1 MKHVYLSP
9 FKKIALPIKPS
20 NQQLIQAIHCS
31 QTNHFYIMK
40 TLRSSPFLIALVL
53 LLFAFP
59 MFGQHEMDSDS
70 TGLPGDN
77 FSLEAAIEL
86 FKKSSS
92 PEDFEKRL
100 NTENNDVNNLDLN
113 EDGEI
118 DYIRVIDNSEGDIHA
133 LVLQV
138 AVSEKESQ
146 DVAVIEIEKQG
157 NENAIL
163 QIVGDEDL
171 YGEQTIAEP
180 FEEEKVKSGK
190 DKGPAMQIA
199 PVRIVV
205 NVWLWPSVR
214 FMYAPAYRP
223 WVSPWRWRVYP
234 SYWRPWRPH
243 PWRVFHVRAMPY
255 RAHCHVIRTHRVVRA
270 HAVYAPHRA
279 HSTVVRS
286 RTTTV
291 VARRGKN
298 GAVVGK
304 KTTTTTQRNGRVK
317 ETKTTT
323 TTAGRGRNGNVG
335 VKKST
340 TKTTRKRGH

>member
-1 MKHVYLSP
+1 
-9 FKKIALPIKPS
+9 
-20 NQQLIQAIHCS
+20 
-31 QTNHFYIMK
+31 MK
-40 TLRSSPFLIALVL
+40 TLKFSPFLSALAF
-53 LLFAFP
+53 LLFASPLFAQSD
-59 MFGQHEMDSDS
+59 MEADS

-100 NTENNDVNNLDLN
+100 NAENNDANNLDLN

-118 DYIRVIDNSEGDIHA
+118 DYIRVVDNAEGDVHA

-138 AVSEKESQ
+138 AVSENESQ

-157 NENAIL
+157 ADNAIL
-163 QIVGDEDL
+163 QIVGDEEL

-190 DKGPAMQIA
+190 DKGPAANKA

-205 NVWLWPSVR
+205 NVWLWSPVR
-214 FMYAPAYRP
+214 FMYAPAYRV
-223 WVSPWRWRVYP
+223 WVSPYRWRVYP
-234 SYWRPWRPH
+234 TYWRPWRPH
-243 PWRVFHVRAMPY
+243 PWRVFHVRARPY

-279 HSTVVRS
+279 HSKVVHT

-291 VARRGKN
+291 VAARGKN
-298 GAVVGK
+298 GAAVGR
-304 KTTTTTQRNGRVK
+304 KTTTTTKRNGRVK

-323 TTAGRGRNGNVG
+323 TTAKRGRNGNTG

>member
-1 MKHVYLSP
+1 M
-9 FKKIALPIKPS
+9 FTIKS
-20 NQQLIQAIHCS
+20 IEHS
-31 QTNHFYIMK
+31 MK
-40 TLRSSPFLIALVL
+40 TLKFLSFLGAM
-53 LLFAFP
+53 LFALFSAP
-59 MFGQHEMDSDS
+59 LFAQNEAEAEADS

-86 FKKSSS
+86 FKKSES

-100 NTENNDVNNLDLN
+100 NTEGNDVNNLDLN

-118 DYIRVIDNSEGDIHA
+118 DYIRVVDNMEGDVHA

-157 NENAIL
+157 AENAIL

-180 FEEEKVKSGK
+180 FEEEKAKTGK
-190 DKGPAMQIA
+190 DKGPSANRT

-205 NVWLWPSVR
+205 NVWFWSPVR
-214 FMYAPAYRP
+214 FMYAPIYRP

-234 SYWRPWRPH
+234 GWWRPWRPY
-243 PWRVFHVRAMPY
+243 PWRVYHVRVFPY
-255 RAHCHVIRTHRVVRA
+255 RAHCHVIHTHRVVRA
-270 HAVYAPHRA
+270 HAVYAPRRTQSH
-279 HSTVVRS
+279 VVHT

-291 VARRGKN
+291 VAARGKN

-304 KTTTTTQRNGRVK
+304 KTTTTTRSNGRVTK
-317 ETKTTT
+317 SKTTT
-323 TTAGRGRNGNVG
+323 TTARKGRNGGGG
-335 VKKST
+335 VKKTT
-340 TKTTRKRGH
+340 TKTTRRRGH

>member
-1 MKHVYLSP
+1 
-9 FKKIALPIKPS
+9 
-20 NQQLIQAIHCS
+20 
-31 QTNHFYIMK
+31 MK
-40 TLRSSPFLIALVL
+40 TLKFSPLLGALAL
-53 LLFAFP
+53 LLFSSPLFAQSD
-59 MFGQHEMDSDS
+59 MESDS

-100 NTENNDVNNLDLN
+100 NSEYSDVNNLDLN

-118 DYIRVIDNSEGDIHA
+118 DYIRVVDNMEGDVHA

-157 NENAIL
+157 AENALL
-163 QIVGDEDL
+163 QIIGDEEL

-180 FEEEKVKSGK
+180 FEEEKAKSGK
-190 DKGPAMQIA
+190 DKGPAAQRA

-214 FMYAPAYRP
+214 FMYAPAYRV

-234 SYWRPWRPH
+234 TWWRPWRPH
-243 PWRVFHVRAMPY
+243 PWRVYHVRVMPY

-270 HAVYAPHRA
+270 HAVYAPRRT
-279 HSTVVRS
+279 HSTTVHT

-291 VARRGKN
+291 VAGRGKH

-304 KTTTTTQRNGRVK
+304 KTTTTTKQNGRVK
-317 ETKTTT
+317 SSKTTT
-323 TTAGRGRNGNVG
+323 TVGKKGKNGNVG
-335 VKKST
+335 VKKTT
-340 TKTTRKRGH
+340 TKTTRRRGH

>member
-1 MKHVYLSP
+1 
-9 FKKIALPIKPS
+9 
-20 NQQLIQAIHCS
+20 
-31 QTNHFYIMK
+31 MK
-40 TLRSSPFLIALVL
+40 TLKFSPFLSALAF
-53 LLFAFP
+53 LLFAAPLFA
-59 MFGQHEMDSDS
+59 QSDLDADS

-100 NTENNDVNNLDLN
+100 NAENNDANNLDLN

-118 DYIRVIDNSEGDIHA
+118 DYIRVVDNAEGDVHA

-138 AVSEKESQ
+138 AVSENESQ

-157 NENAIL
+157 ADNAIL
-163 QIVGDEDL
+163 QIVGDEEL

-180 FEEEKVKSGK
+180 FEEEKVKNGK
-190 DKGPAMQIA
+190 EKGPAANRA

-205 NVWLWPSVR
+205 NVWFWSPVR
-214 FMYAPAYRP
+214 FMYAPAYRV
-223 WVSPWRWRVYP
+223 WASPYRWRVYP

-243 PWRVFHVRAMPY
+243 PWRVFHVRARPY
-255 RAHCHVIRTHRVVRA
+255 RAHYHVIRTHRVVRA

-279 HSTVVRS
+279 HSKVVHT

-291 VARRGKN
+291 VAGRGKN
-298 GAVVGK
+298 GAAVGR
-304 KTTTTTQRNGRVK
+304 KTTTTTKRNGRVK

-323 TTAGRGRNGNVG
+323 TTAKKGRNGNTG